1 MDPQVL
7 IQAIQAAKEILG
19 RINSKR
25 LMTFFGFLLFL
36 VYVEPNT
43 YKMGLGSIAFLIT
56 IYMVW
61 KNPGNA
67 DSLDGK

>member
-25 LMTFFGFLLFL
+25 LMVFYGFLLFL
-36 VYVEPNT
+36 VYVEANT
-43 YKMGLGSIAFLIT
+43 WKMGLGAIAFLIT
-56 IYMVW
+56 QYMVW
-61 KNPGNA
+61 KNPKNS